1 MEEEEFYPILYQ
13 NVKIEFLSKNTVN
26 AVVPLNESGVFV
38 RESPEIV
45 LNKILGDSTF
55 KDAIKYPGEINYT
68 EDNKVAVKRDE
79 LVSFMLST
87 INNLLITRGINETV
101 ESSNSYRF
109 NTSSGSFYINLD
121 PYELFNAH
129 NYTFRRANM
138 LQISIT
144 RLSNKRT
151 LEYKLD
157 SNSKRFMPSAHAQ
170 DFCTT
175 EWPETTTPAEM
186 RQIIIDHVTKVAEAF
201 VDAFGCS
208 KLKPAQRGFSNTC
221 KSCDYELKCSVR
233 T

>member
-1 MEEEEFYPILYQ
+1 MEEKEFYPILYQ
-13 NVKIEFLSKNTVN
+13 NAKIEFLSKNTVGT
-26 AVVPLNESGVFV
+26 VVPINESGVFV
-38 RESPEIV
+38 RKSPEIV
-45 LNKILGDSTF
+45 LNEFIDGSTL
-55 KDAIKYPGEINYT
+55 KDALKYPGEINYT
-68 EDNKVAVKRDE
+68 EDNKVTVKRDE

-87 INNLLITRGINETV
+87 INNLLITRGINETI
-101 ESSNSYRF
+101 ESNTYNRF
-109 NTSSGSFYINLD
+109 NTSNASFYINLD
-121 PYELFNAH
+121 PYELFNTH
-129 NYTFRRANM
+129 NYTLRRADI
-138 LQISIT
+138 LQITIT

-157 SNSKRFMPSAHAQ
+157 SNSKRFMPSEHAQ

-201 VDAFGCS
+201 VDAWGCS

-221 KSCDYELKCSVR
+221 KSCDYQLKCSVR